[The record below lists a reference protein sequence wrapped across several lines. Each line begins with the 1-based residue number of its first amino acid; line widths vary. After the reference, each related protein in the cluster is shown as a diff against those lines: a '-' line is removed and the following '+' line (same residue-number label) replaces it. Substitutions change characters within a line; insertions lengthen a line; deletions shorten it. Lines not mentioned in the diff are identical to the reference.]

1 MDLRHDHGTLIHVV
15 RACDNADA
23 PDLVAIGGENSVSV
37 LLITDTSADLVASF
51 PLGSRITTLA
61 WSPRAVSPSSS
72 DQWFIELTAA
82 SSNFGLHLLTKTPD
96 VDEDIF
102 PFGGGLSGHHGLVSD
117 MTFCG
122 GPTDDIAR
130 YVATVSDDKMLMVW
144 DLRPNV
150 DIPSRPQSRSR
161 SRSLSPPSPSGA
173 SSLNAASSS
182 STRLQPTAYV
192 ISFPHALSSV
202 CAHASTTKDLLV
214 ADVRGSLALI
224 DWRSDP
230 SHAQADAAWH
240 HPRVIELA
248 APRAV
253 AGGAAAFP
261 ASAAWQQ
268 ANPDIIGAVH
278 RSRFSLWDL
287 SKLHGGKPTLSGA
300 SFPEGAHRFRWCPTY
315 PEYFA
320 ISTRNPGARGATI
333 HVHSA
338 LHAHSHVEPTTFTL
352 APRPLRVRDFD
363 FMSLKGIP
371 RIAAAVGHE
380 LIVFY
385 IGLE

>member
-1 MDLRHDHGTLIHVV
+1 MDLRHDHGALIHVV

-23 PDLVAIGGENSVSV
+23 PSLVAIGGENSVSV
-37 LLITDTSADLVASF
+37 LLITDTSVDLVASF
-51 PLGSRITTLA
+51 HIGSRITALA
-61 WSPRAVSPSSS
+61 WSPRTVSSSSS
-72 DQWFIELTAA
+72 DQWLIELTAA
-82 SSNFGLHLLTKTPD
+82 SADFGLHLLTKSPD
-96 VDEDIF
+96 VDEDVF
-102 PFGGGLSGHHGLVSD
+102 PFGGGLSGHHGPVND

-122 GPTDDIAR
+122 GPTDESAR

-144 DLRPNV
+144 DLHPTV
-150 DIPSRPQSRSR
+150 DIPSAP
-161 SRSLSPPSPSGA
+161 LSVSPSNDDG
-173 SSLNAASSS
+173 SGDPSSS
-182 STRLQPTAYV
+182 PGSNSRPQPTAYV
-192 ISFPHALSSV
+192 ISFPHALSAV

-230 SHAQADAAWH
+230 SHAPADAWH
-240 HPRVIELA
+240 HPRVLELA

-253 AGGAAAFP
+253 AGAAGAFP
-261 ASAAWQQ
+261 ASAAWQH
-268 ANPDIIGAVH
+268 ANSDIIGSVH

-287 SKLHGGKPTLSGA
+287 SKLQGGKPALSGA

-320 ISTRNPGARGATI
+320 ISTRNAGARGATI

-338 LHAHSHVEPTTFTL
+338 MHAHAHVEPTAFTL
-352 APRPLRVRDFD
+352 APRPLCVRDFD
-363 FMSLKGIP
+363 FVPLKGIP

-380 LIVFY
+380 LVIFP
-385 IGLE
+385 IGVE

>member
-1 MDLRHDHGTLIHVV
+1 
-15 RACDNADA
+15 
-23 PDLVAIGGENSVSV
+23 
-37 LLITDTSADLVASF
+37 
-51 PLGSRITTLA
+51 
-61 WSPRAVSPSSS
+61 
-72 DQWFIELTAA
+72 
-82 SSNFGLHLLTKTPD
+82 
-96 VDEDIF
+96 
-102 PFGGGLSGHHGLVSD
+102 
-117 MTFCG
+117 
-122 GPTDDIAR
+122 
-130 YVATVSDDKMLMVW
+130 MVW

-150 DIPSRPQSRSR
+150 DIPSIPQSRSR
-161 SRSLSPPSPSGA
+161 SRSHSLSPSSQSSTSP
-173 SSLNAASSS
+173 LNAAS
-182 STRLQPTAYV
+182 RPQPTAYV

-202 CAHASTTKDLLV
+202 CAHATTTKDLLV

-248 APRAV
+248 APRAI

-268 ANPDIIGAVH
+268 ANPDMYVPPLGAYLLPSPFYSERRHTHTFSSIGAVH

-287 SKLHGGKPTLSGA
+287 SKLHGGKPTISGA

-320 ISTRNPGARGATI
+320 ISTRNPGAAHGATI

-338 LHAHSHVEPTTFTL
+338 LHAHSHLEPTTFTL

>member
-1 MDLRHDHGTLIHVV
+1 MAPPTRNRVSSAARHRRRCGRI
-15 RACDNADA
+15 
-23 PDLVAIGGENSVSV
+23 P
-37 LLITDTSADLVASF
+37 SF
-51 PLGSRITTLA
+51 R
-61 WSPRAVSPSSS
+61 RM
-72 DQWFIELTAA
+72 AA
-82 SSNFGLHLLTKTPD
+82 SQSRHVRPPLPPPL
-96 VDEDIF
+96 
-102 PFGGGLSGHHGLVSD
+102 LSGR
-117 MTFCG
+117 
-122 GPTDDIAR
+122 I
-130 YVATVSDDKMLMVW
+130 Y
-144 DLRPNV
+144 
-150 DIPSRPQSRSR
+150 
-161 SRSLSPPSPSGA
+161 
-173 SSLNAASSS
+173 
-182 STRLQPTAYV
+182 Y
-192 ISFPHALSSV
+192 PHFNRIDVTHLTPVLFLKKYILSS
-202 CAHASTTKDLLV
+202 
-214 ADVRGSLALI
+214 
-224 DWRSDP
+224 
-230 SHAQADAAWH
+230 
-240 HPRVIELA
+240 
-248 APRAV
+248 
-253 AGGAAAFP
+253 
-261 ASAAWQQ
+261 
-268 ANPDIIGAVH
+268 IGAVH

>member
-1 MDLRHDHGTLIHVV
+1 MIDLRHDHGALIHVV

-37 LLITDTSADLVASF
+37 LLITDSSAELIASF
-51 PLGSRITTLA
+51 HVGSRVAALA

-72 DQWFIELTAA
+72 DQWFVELAAA
-82 SSNFGLHLLTKTPD
+82 SSTFGLHLLTKSSD
-96 VDEDIF
+96 VDEDVF
-102 PFGGGLSGHHGLVSD
+102 PFGGGLSGHHGPVNEL
-117 MTFCG
+117 TFCG
-122 GPTDDIAR
+122 GPTDDTAR

-150 DIPSRPQSRSR
+150 DIPSLPQSRSP
-161 SRSLSPPSPSGA
+161 SSPAAASPSAGGA
-173 SSLNAASSS
+173 
-182 STRLQPTAYV
+182 RPQPTAYV

-214 ADVRGSLALI
+214 ADVRGSLALV

-230 SHAQADAAWH
+230 SHAPTNAVWH
-240 HPRVIELA
+240 HPRVIEFA
-248 APRAV
+248 APRAI
-253 AGGAAAFP
+253 AGGAGAFL

-278 RSRFSLWDL
+278 RSRFSIWDL
-287 SKLHGGKPTLSGA
+287 SKLHGGKPALSGA

-320 ISTRNPGARGATI
+320 ISTRCAGPRGAMI

-338 LHAHSHVEPTTFTL
+338 LHVHANVEPTAFAL
-352 APRPLRVRDFD
+352 APRPLCVRDFD

-380 LIVFY
+380 LVVFY
-385 IGLE
+385 IGME

>member
-1 MDLRHDHGTLIHVV
+1 MDIRHDHGTLIHVV

-23 PDLVAIGGENSVSV
+23 PDLIAIGGESSVSV
-37 LLITDTSADLVASF
+37 LLITDTSANLIASF
-51 PLGSRITTLA
+51 HIGSRITALA

-72 DQWFIELTAA
+72 DQWLIELTTA
-82 SSNFGLHLLTKTPD
+82 SSDFGLHLLTKSPD
-96 VDEDIF
+96 VNEDIF
-102 PFGGGLSGHHGLVSD
+102 PFGGGLSGHHGPVNE

-122 GPTDDIAR
+122 GPTDDFAR

-144 DLRPNV
+144 DLHPIIN
-150 DIPSRPQSRSR
+150 IPSAL
-161 SRSLSPPSPSGA
+161 LSPSPSDA
-173 SSLNAASSS
+173 SGSP
-182 STRLQPTAYV
+182 STSRLQPTAYV

-230 SHAQADAAWH
+230 SHAPADAWH
-240 HPRVIELA
+240 HPRVAELA
-248 APRAV
+248 APRAI
-253 AGGAAAFP
+253 AGGAGAFP

-287 SKLHGGKPTLSGA
+287 SKLQGGKPTLSGA

-320 ISTRNPGARGATI
+320 ISTRSPSARGATI
-333 HVHSA
+333 H
-338 LHAHSHVEPTTFTL
+338 PTAFTL
-352 APRPLRVRDFD
+352 APRPLCVRDFD
-363 FMSLKGIP
+363 FVPLKGIP

-385 IGLE
+385 IGVE